1 MLNNLCSPSEGSRE
15 NSSKK
20 HIPQNLV
27 QTYCFTMDAAKE
39 YVDAVE
45 LLDKLT
51 DQNPSGEITQKK
63 AQASKRFANYRKN
76 KTTLAE

>member
-1 MLNNLCSPSEGSRE
+1 
-15 NSSKK
+15 
-20 HIPQNLV
+20 
-27 QTYCFTMDAAKE
+27 MDAAKE